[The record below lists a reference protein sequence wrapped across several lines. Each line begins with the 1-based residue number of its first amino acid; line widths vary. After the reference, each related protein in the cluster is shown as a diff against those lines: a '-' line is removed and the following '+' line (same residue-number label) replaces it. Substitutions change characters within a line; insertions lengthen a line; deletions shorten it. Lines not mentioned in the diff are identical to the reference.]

1 MTVASALVSALAAPL
16 REVQALVGAGGPPDP
31 ALTDVRDA
39 LGTIAAAARRSWSD
53 AGTGWWGVAADNA
66 AQRAAETAAAADA
79 LAERADLLAA
89 RVRQAGA
96 AVGWVR
102 TRLQAIVDG
111 FEHRANALE
120 PRLDEPGVAEELLTE
135 AHDALRDAIAV
146 VEQLRAELDQHAAAI
161 TPVGST
167 APTVPAGFSGGSGT
181 PSGFGSGLGTSGLGL
196 PSSPTGGIRAADFS
210 SGPGAQEAALFGDGV
225 AIRLPDGSS
234 AMAPNGVAASAVR
247 HALTQLG
254 VPYHWGGTTPG
265 VGLDCSGLTQ
275 WAYREAGLEIPRL
288 AQEQDV
294 GAAVAG
300 NALRPGDLAVWD
312 GHVAMVV
319 GNGTM
324 IEAGDPVQ
332 LSPIRTT
339 NAGQG
344 FHGFFRPTA

>member
-39 LGTIAAAARRSWSD
+39 LGTIAAAARRSWAD
-53 AGTGWWGVAADNA
+53 TGTGWWGVAADNA

-79 LAERADLLAA
+79 LAERTDLLAA

-161 TPVGST
+161 TPVGS
-167 APTVPAGFSGGSGT
+167 APPTVEY
-181 PSGFGSGLGTSGLGL
+181 LL
-196 PSSPTGGIRAADFS
+196 AD
-210 SGPGAQEAALFGDGV
+210 V
-225 AIRLPDGSS
+225 RRL
-234 AMAPNGVAASAVR
+234 R
-247 HALTQLG
+247 ALTLSRRVA
-254 VPYHWGGTTPG
+254 VPCLMQDSCT
-265 VGLDCSGLTQ
+265 LT
-275 WAYREAGLEIPRL
+275 REKRL
-288 AQEQDV
+288 LCAR
-294 GAAVAG
+294 
-300 NALRPGDLAVWD
+300 NHP
-312 GHVAMVV
+312 
-319 GNGTM
+319 
-324 IEAGDPVQ
+324 
-332 LSPIRTT
+332 
-339 NAGQG
+339 
-344 FHGFFRPTA
+344 